1 MLTAINRMETWNA
14 ELACDCKQMRKEQNR
29 TLLPQAKVL
38 MAGCQNS
45 EHGHLCWLP
54 IMT

>member
-1 MLTAINRMETWNA
+1 MATDPEVLQSLLQVGMTF
-14 ELACDCKQMRKEQNR
+14 EQNR

-45 EHGHLCWLP
+45 QHGHLRWLP